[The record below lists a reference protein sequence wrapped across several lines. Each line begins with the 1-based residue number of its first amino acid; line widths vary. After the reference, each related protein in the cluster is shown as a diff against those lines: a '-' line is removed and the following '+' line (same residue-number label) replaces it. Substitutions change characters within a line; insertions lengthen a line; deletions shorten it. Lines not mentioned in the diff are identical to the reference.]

1 MRKCLVLVVVVFS
14 FLAVGCSDET
24 DNEIREPIIVREDIV
39 VDDVGV
45 LQFQADKPLQERFK
59 SVKLGMTYEEVMSIM
74 GYPHAVWVRQPI
86 ADLYWDTSRMEHIER
101 YLHVEF
107 HMSLGMV
114 VVGKISSKSKPGNN
128 NTQWI
133 LD

>member
-1 MRKCLVLVVVVFS
+1 MRKCLVLVLVVFS

-45 LQFQADKPLQERFK
+45 LQFQADKPLQER
-59 SVKLGMTYEEVMSIM
+59 
-74 GYPHAVWVRQPI
+74 
-86 ADLYWDTSRMEHIER
+86 
-101 YLHVEF
+101 YLHVGF